1 MPKLSKLIR
10 RTLSFRL
17 TLRVMLALAALLMAA
32 LLTMF
37 WFSRKAVKEEAL
49 MDAQQTLEA
58 TVERIDN
65 ILLSVEQAA
74 GNVYWKMIPY
84 FNQPDRLNT
93 FTSKLMEQNPYV
105 TSCNIEWRE
114 DSTLTMGWINPK
126 TGGDAITTFQLPI
139 LKEGRWVRWK

>member
-65 ILLSVEQAA
+65 ILLS
-74 GNVYWKMIPY
+74 
-84 FNQPDRLNT
+84 R
-93 FTSKLMEQNPYV
+93 
-105 TSCNIEWRE
+105 
-114 DSTLTMGWINPK
+114 
-126 TGGDAITTFQLPI
+126 TG
-139 LKEGRWVRWK
+139 